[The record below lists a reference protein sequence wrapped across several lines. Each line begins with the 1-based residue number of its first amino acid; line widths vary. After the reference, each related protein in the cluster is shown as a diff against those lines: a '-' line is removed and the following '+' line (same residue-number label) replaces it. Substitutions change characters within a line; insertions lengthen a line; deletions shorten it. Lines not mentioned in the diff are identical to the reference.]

1 MAASVPLP
9 KSKGSYKIPTKRWQR
24 WLLGLTILA
33 LIAGGGAWYLLS
45 RRPAAPT
52 FSTVQASQG
61 PISLVVSGAG
71 SVQAARTSELS
82 FQQSGTATEVAVAV
96 GDEVKQGQ
104 VLAKMD
110 ASALELALKQA
121 QANLE
126 SAQASLLQVQ
136 NGAATEQDIASATA
150 QLNSAKAQLE
160 ETRTGGVTAAD
171 IANAQASLDAA
182 QAKLDALMNPTA
194 AQVSAAQISLTQ
206 AQKNLESQRDSLSQA
221 KTSAY
226 NNMMQAVESLKQA
239 QTSYGSAKNNWDTV
253 QSTGSDPN
261 QSSTDGTKVDLSDSK
276 RQEYYN
282 SFVQA
287 EASLRSAE
295 IAVAQAEL
303 NYDAAR
309 QNEATQIP
317 LLEAQVANAQTQ
329 LDALKN
335 PSESD
340 IRQAK
345 ASVTQAQANL
355 TKLRQG
361 GTAAQVAQ
369 SQASVVQ
376 AQSSL
381 ESLTAPAT
389 EVELS
394 SARAQ
399 VTQAE
404 VALAQAQTNLDQATL
419 RAPFDGI
426 VAVVSV
432 VEGGNTNVE
441 TSAVTIIDISS
452 YFIDV
457 SLSETDAAQV
467 QAGQTVHLSFDALP
481 DAEIEGSV
489 ASVSPIASSE
499 SNVVTYK
506 VRVNF
511 VPGDLAIKV
520 GMSSTAEIEVQHIE
534 DALTVPS
541 RAITSS
547 GDSKSVMVMRQGA
560 GPQRVP
566 VVTGLVSDGQ
576 TQIVSSGDD
585 TAAALA
591 AGDTLMVTAT
601 SSSSTTQNGGMM
613 GGPGG
618 MMGGPGG
625 MMGGPPGR

>member
-1 MAASVPLP
+1 MAASIPLP
-9 KSKGSYKIPTKRWQR
+9 KSKGRMKFPTKRWQR
-24 WLLGLTILA
+24 WLLGLLILA
-33 LIAGGGAWYLLS
+33 LIGGGAAWFLLA
-45 RRPAAPT
+45 RRPVAPA
-52 FSTVQASQG
+52 FSTVQVTQG
-61 PISLVVSGAG
+61 PIALVVSGAG

-82 FQQSGTATEVAVAV
+82 FQQSASVTEVAVV
-96 GDEVKQGQ
+96 IGDEVKAGQ

-110 ASALELALKQA
+110 VSALELAVKQA

-126 SAQASLLQVQ
+126 SAQANLLQVQ
-136 NGAATEQDIASATA
+136 NGSATEQDIASATA

-160 ETRTGGVTAAD
+160 ETRSGGVTVAD
-171 IANAQASLDAA
+171 IANAQAALDAA
-182 QAKLDALMNPTA
+182 QAKLDALLNPTA
-194 AQVSAAQISLTQ
+194 AQLSAAQITLTQ

-226 NNMMQAVESLKQA
+226 NAMMQAVEALKQA
-239 QTSYGSAKNNWDTV
+239 QTNYGTAKNNWDTV

-261 QSSTDGTKVDLSDSK
+261 QTSTDGAKVDLSDSK

-282 SFVQA
+282 SYIQA

-295 IAVAQAEL
+295 IAVEQAQL

-329 LDALKN
+329 LEALQN

-345 ASVTQAQANL
+345 AAVTQAQANL

-361 GTAAQVAQ
+361 GTAAQIAQ
-369 SQASVVQ
+369 SQASVIQ
-376 AQSSL
+376 AQANL

-389 EVELS
+389 EVELA

-404 VALAQAQTNLDQATL
+404 VALAQAQTELEQATL
-419 RAPFDGI
+419 RAPFDGV
-426 VAVVSV
+426 VAAVSV
-432 VEGGNTNVE
+432 VEGGNSNAGTA
-441 TSAVTIIDISS
+441 AVTVIDISS
-452 YFIDV
+452 YYIDV
-457 SLSETDAAQV
+457 NLSETDAAQV
-467 QAGQTVHLSFDALP
+467 KAGQNVDLSFDALP
-481 DAEIEGSV
+481 DDKLEGTV
-489 ASVSPIASSE
+489 ASVSPIANSE

-511 VPGDLAIKV
+511 VPGDLEIKV
-520 GMSSTAEIEVQHIE
+520 GMSSTAAIQVQTVE
-534 DALTVPS
+534 DALIVPS
-541 RAITSS
+541 RAITTS
-547 GDSKSVMVMRQGA
+547 GGSKSVMVMREGA

-566 VVTGLVSDGQ
+566 VVTGLVSEGQ
-576 TQIVSSGDD
+576 TQIVSSGNDKV
-585 TAAALA
+585 AALA
-591 AGDTLMVTAT
+591 VGDMLMVESIAT
-601 SSSSTTQNGGMM
+601 GTSTNNRNTGGP

-618 MMGGPGG
+618 MMPGG